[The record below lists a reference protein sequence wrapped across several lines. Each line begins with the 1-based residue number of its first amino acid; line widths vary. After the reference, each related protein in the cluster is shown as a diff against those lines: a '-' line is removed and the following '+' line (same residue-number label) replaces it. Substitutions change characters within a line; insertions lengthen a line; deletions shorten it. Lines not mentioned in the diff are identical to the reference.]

1 MMVSM
6 DAYDISTRQLEALQS
21 VVREGSF
28 AKAAAYLG
36 FSQAAISQQIAR
48 LEACIGLP
56 VLERPGGRRAATITQ
71 AGRMLLA
78 HADLIVHRVG
88 MLEADLEQLRAGTGG
103 RISCGVF
110 QSVGVQFLPDIVR
123 RVRAESPD
131 LEVSLIERDTNDE
144 LIEPLMSGELDVAFI
159 TGPLEDPRLELIDLG
174 TDPFVLLLPQGSPLA
189 PSGKNA
195 FSVEQLRGVPLIGQ
209 QECTCQ
215 TQIDDGLRA
224 SGIAPRYL
232 FRTNDNGA
240 VQAMVR
246 SGIAPA
252 VMPALAVDWD
262 DPEVTVWDVA
272 EIEPRTIILALP
284 RNAHRLPAVE
294 RFVTI
299 ARSVSAARLAA
310 HGKVRRSSASKA
322 APATRSKSRLVAAS
336 SATT

>member
-1 MMVSM
+1 M
-6 DAYDISTRQLEALQS
+6 DAYDISTRQLEALQA

-28 AKAAAYLG
+28 AKAALYLG

-48 LEACIGLP
+48 LEACTGLL
-56 VLERPGGRRAATITQ
+56 VLERPGGRRAATLTQ
-71 AGRMLLA
+71 AGRALLS
-78 HADLIVHRVG
+78 HADLIVSRVG
-88 MLEADLEQLRAGTGG
+88 SLESQLDMLRAGTGG

-144 LIEPLMSGELDVAFI
+144 LIDPLLAGELDVAFI
-159 TGPLEDPRLELIDLG
+159 TGPLEDARLELIDLG
-174 TDPFVLLLPQGSPLA
+174 TDPFVLLLPVGSPLA
-189 PSGKNA
+189 PTGKSR
-195 FSVEQLRGVPLIGQ
+195 FTVERLRGIALIGQ

-224 SGIAPRYL
+224 AGIGPRYL

-252 VMPALAVDWD
+252 IMPALAVDWD
-262 DPEVTVWDVA
+262 DPEVTIWDVA
-272 EIEPRTIILALP
+272 EIQPRTIVLALP
-284 RNAHRLPAVE
+284 KGAQRLPAVE
-294 RFVTI
+294 RFVRI
-299 ARSVSAARLAA
+299 ATSVSAARMAD
-310 HGKVRRSSASKA
+310 HGKARRSSSSKSAPASKSKLA
-322 APATRSKSRLVAAS
+322 AVAAS